1 MVVMCASATDPT
13 GTTQLRVAL
22 PFTCTVQA
30 PQAATPHPNFVPVRF
45 SSSRITQRSG
55 ASGSTSRS
63 WTTPF
68 TIKRIPTTHPR
79 LQDGT
84 SDRWAGMRLARVHRV
99 CHEPLRDSSLGFG
112 QVDLLFARQR
122 PKIGRY
128 RLEEVCHERSCDC
141 FLRKNPG

>member
-13 GTTQLRVAL
+13 GTTQLRVSL

-30 PQAATPHPNFVPVRF
+30 PQAATPQPNFVPVRF

-55 ASGSTSRS
+55 ASGSTSRPG
-63 WTTPF
+63 TMPF

-84 SDRWAGMRLARVHRV
+84 SDRWPGCGLPVFTEYATNRCGI
-99 CHEPLRDSSLGFG
+99 SSLGLG

-122 PKIGRY
+122 PKIGRIDWK
-128 RLEEVCHERSCDC
+128 R
-141 FLRKNPG
+141 FA